1 MDIERLNIQNEAL
14 ITLLDNTVENISQ
27 TKDELKGYEF
37 TRLENSIFYII
48 EQLGKNTKAI
58 NKLIEKELSKK
69 KTLNEVEK

>member
-1 MDIERLNIQNEAL
+1 MDIEGLNIQNEAL

-27 TKDELKGYEF
+27 TKDELKGCEF

-48 EQLGKNTKAI
+48 EQLGENTKAI

-69 KTLNEVEK
+69 KRLTR